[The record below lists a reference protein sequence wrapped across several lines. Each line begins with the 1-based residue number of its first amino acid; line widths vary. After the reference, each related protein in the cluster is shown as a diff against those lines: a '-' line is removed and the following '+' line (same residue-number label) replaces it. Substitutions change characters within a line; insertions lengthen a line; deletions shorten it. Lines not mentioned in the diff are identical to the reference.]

1 MDSLPGGRRR
11 PWWVAAAAVLCT
23 AVVAGGCTTPAT
35 RPPSAGSPSA
45 GSAAAA
51 CGGGSTA
58 RSAPSLRPKSSP
70 GRVLVEDPAAQLQD
84 VHFADRCSSAA
95 VWRLCAFAGR
105 GACRSAVVMTTDGWV
120 THTVL
125 PTVYDADADGLG
137 ADLVMRSLPG
147 GGLFLEAPARTLTLV
162 TAAGVAHRLRW
173 SPTPL
178 PVTAGRFLLGTIGYA
193 TEDNAVLD
201 PATRTV
207 HPLTLTP
214 GYPLRLDGSV
224 DRGVVWALGI
234 DARRHCRILTGPGG
248 GSSWHPLSVVPCVFG
263 DLIGVSLAVL
273 PAVYLVLSAPSS
285 LGPDPGTSPSPVATA
300 AAPATLIVASTSA
313 GTLITS
319 RRLVQGPTTSGQH
332 LVRVGGQVGLVTVG
346 LDEHASTVAPVD
358 PGTGAVGSAA
368 VLPAVDLMEDP
379 VADVAWTQDGNHVSV
394 YADSVVAGVPV
405 TVR

>member
-1 MDSLPGGRRR
+1 ML
-11 PWWVAAAAVLCT
+11 VA
-23 AVVAGGCTTPAT
+23 
-35 RPPSAGSPSA
+35 
-45 GSAAAA
+45 
-51 CGGGSTA
+51 
-58 RSAPSLRPKSSP
+58 
-70 GRVLVEDPAAQLQD
+70 DPAAQLQD

-95 VWRLCAFAGR
+95 IWELCASPGS

-120 THTVL
+120 TRTAL
-125 PTVYDADADGLG
+125 PTVHEGDG

-147 GGLFLEAPARTLTLV
+147 GGLFLEAPDRALTLV

-207 HPLTLTP
+207 HPLSLTP
-214 GYPLRLDGSV
+214 GYTVRLSVTV
-224 DRGVVWALGI
+224 DRGVGWAVGI

-248 GSSWHPLSVVPCVFG
+248 GASWHPLSAVPCVWG

-273 PAVYLVLSAPSS
+273 PAAYLVLSAPSS
-285 LGPDPGTSPSPVATA
+285 LGPDPGASSSPAATA

-319 RRLVQGPTTSGQH
+319 RRIVQGPTTSAQH
-332 LVRVGGQVGLVTVG
+332 LVRVGGRVGLVTIG
-346 LDEHASTVAPVD
+346 LDGHASTVAPVD
-358 PGTGAVGSAA
+358 PGTGAVGSAT
-368 VLPAVDLMEDP
+368 VLPAGDLVEDP
-379 VADVAWTQDGNHVSV
+379 VADVAWTQDGNHVTV